1 MATPHKDEQ
10 PTPVV
15 VVGGDAGSFDPTA
28 ATALADIKTGIDQLN
43 LDSPV
48 LGQATKANSVP
59 VAIASDQDKLGV
71 NLYAQN
77 AAPGDAILKAP
88 ASGANLGTVGPLAVT
103 AYYWSPSVNNWVHQ
117 RAARDLGD
125 NYGGDNMAS
134 FASHLYNAT
143 AASVSYD
150 KFRNNHS
157 MAVLG
162 SAARTAAVQSADLVN
177 HNAGA
182 ILVTIDITAVAVAT
196 TLTVTIKYKNLSG
209 KYVTLLTSA
218 ALAGVGVYSLQVGR
232 GLPDTT
238 NLSANKVI
246 PRNWRV
252 EVTPSDANSVTY
264 SIDTDYVL

>member
-10 PTPVV
+10 ATPVV
-15 VVGGDAGSFDPTA
+15 IVGSDTGSLDPTA
-28 ATALADIKTGIDQLN
+28 STALADIKAGIDQLN

-77 AAPGDAILKAP
+77 ATLGDTILKAP
-88 ASGANLGTVGPLAVT
+88 ASGANLGTSGPLAI
-103 AYYWSPSVNNWVHQ
+103 APYLWSPGVSNWVAQ

-125 NYGGDNMAS
+125 SYGGDNMTS
-134 FASHLYNAT
+134 IGNHLYNAT
-143 AASVSYD
+143 ASAVSYD

-157 MAVLG
+157 VVAIA
-162 SAARTAAVQSADLVN
+162 SAARTAAINSADLVN

-196 TLTVTIKYKNLSG
+196 TLTVAIKYKNLTG
-209 KYVTLLTSA
+209 KYVTLLISA

-264 SIDTDYVL
+264 SVDFDYVL